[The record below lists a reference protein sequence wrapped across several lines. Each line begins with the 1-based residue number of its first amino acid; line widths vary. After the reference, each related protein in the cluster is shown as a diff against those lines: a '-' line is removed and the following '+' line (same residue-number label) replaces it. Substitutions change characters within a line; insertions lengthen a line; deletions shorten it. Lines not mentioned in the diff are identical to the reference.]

1 MARVD
6 WINWKT
12 DPKDI
17 INPEHIQEE
26 IDNRFQEYKKDI
38 YLGIYETLKE
48 EMTSG
53 GLDLLSFNIFG
64 SHPANDKANEIIYK
78 IDNINKKMEIIK
90 KQVYQESLKQ
100 KQIEKTQL
108 VSCLEE
114 KILEEEKV
122 LDTMIKL
129 GERAYNNE
137 TIIDFDEIE
146 SITKDTIEKIS
157 YLNERLEIAK
167 NI

>member
-1 MARVD
+1 MASVD

-17 INPEHIQEE
+17 ISPEQIQEE
-26 IDNRFQEYKKDI
+26 IENRLQEYKKDVC
-38 YLGIYETLKE
+38 LGIYQTIKKE
-48 EMTSG
+48 MISG
-53 GLDLLSFNIFG
+53 GLDKMSFNIFG
-64 SHPANDKANEIIYK
+64 SHPANDKAYEIINK
-78 IDNINKKMEIIK
+78 IDTINNKIEIIK

-100 KQIEKTQL
+100 KQIEKKQL
-108 VSCLEE
+108 ISCLEE

-157 YLNERLEIAK
+157 FLNERLEMAK